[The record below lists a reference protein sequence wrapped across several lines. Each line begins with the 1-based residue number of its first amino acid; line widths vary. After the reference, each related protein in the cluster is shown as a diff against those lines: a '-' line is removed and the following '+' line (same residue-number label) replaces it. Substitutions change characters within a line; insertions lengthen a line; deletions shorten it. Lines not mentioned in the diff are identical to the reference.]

1 MRTAKQIIELMCAE
15 TGIKKQ
21 TIAEKLGLS
30 VNTLSNRMK
39 TGKFTLEEWER
50 IGQAFGAISTNI
62 VMTLPDGREIK

>member
-21 TIAEKLGLS
+21 TIAEKLGWS
-30 VNTLSNRMK
+30 VTTLSNRMK
-39 TGKFTLEEWER
+39 TGKFTLEEWEC